1 MTTSQLVF
9 IGIKGSVIALHAQTG
24 QQAWGVH
31 LSGANFV
38 NVQVQDGKII
48 AACNGEIFC
57 LEAATGRILWQNG
70 LKGFGFG
77 LATLAVEP
85 NCGSAAQAALAE
97 KVFFPRGPVVFS
109 PPTAPLG
116 RGVPTSLRD

>member
-9 IGIKGSVIALHAQTG
+9 VGIKGSVIALHAQTG

-38 NVQVQDGKII
+38 NVQVLEGKVI

-57 LEAATGRILWQNG
+57 LDAATGRTVWQNG

-77 LATLAVEP
+77 LATLAAEP
-85 NCGSAAQAALAE
+85 HCGSAPQATAAE
-97 KVFFPRGPVVFS
+97 KVFEDQRAAAAAAAT
-109 PPTAPLG
+109 TA
-116 RGVPTSLRD
+116 